1 MISLLAFLL
10 RFVGIFFI
18 IINLKN
24 KKKVKATTIF
34 IKIISYF
41 KFGRKEIIKKC
52 VLTLM
57 TLKWIVHKKKT
68 T

>member
-1 MISLLAFLL
+1 MIFLLAFLL

-34 IKIISYF
+34 IKIIIYLNL
-41 KFGRKEIIKKC
+41 EEKK
-52 VLTLM
+52 
-57 TLKWIVHKKKT
+57 
-68 T
+68 

>member
-18 IINLKN
+18 IINLK
-24 KKKVKATTIF
+24 KRLKATTIF
-34 IKIISYF
+34 IKIISYLNLEE
-41 KFGRKEIIKKC
+41 KKIIKKC